1 MTCSDYQEYKRKEPG
16 LIARVGTM
24 VKNTWSFMVTT
35 VVEAWKM
42 CSNGVGTTAK
52 NIWNALKW
60 MMDLVGKAWKGM
72 LEWFGRIRKGL
83 TDYVGEIWNGM
94 KRWAERIFLTM
105 MWADEYVYHGGL
117 RVAEWYWDYT
127 EWLTGL
133 TWNGTEWIWDQI
145 QWLNGVSKE
154 NASWLAE
161 KAWIGSKQ
169 WAEWAWGEAKRL
181 ADWSWK
187 TIKRNCKPL
196 EPALEYVLETG
207 EVLMKFYN
215 KYVHGE

>member
-1 MTCSDYQEYKRKEPG
+1 
-16 LIARVGTM
+16 
-24 VKNTWSFMVTT
+24 MVTT

-94 KRWAERIFLTM
+94 KRWAEWIFLTM
-105 MWADEYVYHGGL
+105 MWADEYVYQGGL

-161 KAWIGSKQ
+161 KAWIGSKE

-207 EVLMKFYN
+207 EVLIKFYN
-215 KYVHGE
+215 EYVHGE

>member
-1 MTCSDYQEYKRKEPG
+1 MTCSEYQEYKRKEPG
-16 LIARVGTM
+16 LITRVGTM
-24 VKNTWSFMVTT
+24 IKNTWSFTVTT
-35 VVEAWKM
+35 VVETWSM

-72 LEWFGRIRKGL
+72 LEWFGRIRKRL

-117 RVAEWYWDYT
+117 QVAEWYWDYT
-127 EWLTGL
+127 KWLTGL

-161 KAWIGSKQ
+161 KAWIGSKE

-207 EVLMKFYN
+207 EVLIKFYN
-215 KYVHGE
+215 EYVHGE